1 MTDDKPAPEGQS
13 IDLEQRRR
21 YPAPMIDLTAT
32 EVASASKPGASG
44 SKVDPR
50 SASSEGDAQQ
60 SPGWKQTHDP
70 RSTSGDRTSGGGS
83 GRMPPWNRW
92 TRLLELPW
100 RLIAAGVAGA
110 AMMLVI
116 VLAWSSISTAPRSD
130 DSALADRLARIDA
143 QIANLSARGPN
154 ADAGLTGRVAAAES
168 ALKSLTTDTVNLNGR
183 VSEAAD
189 TARGARERAEAA
201 AKAAAQ
207 AQTIERV
214 RPAAIEPA
222 DLDALSARVTTL
234 EKAVTGLQEQLGKH
248 GEPGDH
254 AARAALLATS
264 LRLAVE
270 RGTGFAAELEDMKS
284 VVKDP
289 RVLSPLEPFAATGV
303 PTPVV
308 LSRELSALIP
318 ALLQSAKA
326 PSSDEGFLA
335 RLEANAERLVR
346 IRPIEEVP
354 GDEPANVV
362 LRIELKSRG
371 DIAGALAE
379 FAKLPP
385 EARAP
390 AETWIKRA
398 ESREAAVALARKLS
412 VDALG
417 ALTPV
422 R

>member
-1 MTDDKPAPEGQS
+1 
-13 IDLEQRRR
+13 
-21 YPAPMIDLTAT
+21 
-32 EVASASKPGASG
+32 
-44 SKVDPR
+44 
-50 SASSEGDAQQ
+50 
-60 SPGWKQTHDP
+60 
-70 RSTSGDRTSGGGS
+70 
-83 GRMPPWNRW
+83 MPPWNRW

-189 TARGARERAEAA
+189 AARGARERAEAA

-222 DLDALSARVTTL
+222 ALDALSARVTTL

-248 GEPGDH
+248 GEPGDQ

-303 PTPVV
+303 PTPAV

>member
-189 TARGARERAEAA
+189 AARGARERAEAA

-248 GEPGDH
+248 GEPGDQ